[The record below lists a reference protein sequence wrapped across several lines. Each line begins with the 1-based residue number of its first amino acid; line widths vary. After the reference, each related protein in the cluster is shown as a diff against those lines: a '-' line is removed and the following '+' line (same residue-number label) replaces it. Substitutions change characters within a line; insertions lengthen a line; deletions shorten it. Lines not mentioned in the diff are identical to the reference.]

1 MEYEVKTARKS
12 IASRQ
17 DQERIAK
24 LPPDLKEVYDRLC
37 MPVDTNIS
45 LDSVILSDEN
55 KQKIQDFLK
64 EL

>member
-1 MEYEVKTARKS
+1 MPNEVKTARKS
-12 IASRQ
+12 IASKQ